1 MGDSRNAIS
10 YFFVNAMTDKK
21 ICELGY
27 KFIDKLNYKFIYKQ
41 RCRVDHINKIVCVE
55 NTHNSINVLAACLAI
70 LYWNTPICFCNFFK
84 EAYLRETQEEIN
96 IYSFADYLVD
106 VLENITELHHYH
118 RNKDIYTLFHPWI
131 NRDLVN
137 DLYNASVIL
146 VSKMFDDEDNYFRKE
161 NDNNPYTIDVN
172 SLDRKLIDCIC
183 NDFNGC
189 ITGSVAISYYG
200 TIYRDSFHDID
211 FLVSTE
217 HLTDEINQIL
227 DYEIEH
233 NKIVGKRRIEVENK
247 VKILF
252 ERTNIFKTL
261 KSLYNNV
268 QIKACSIDRV
278 SEYDEY
284 VKCTFILLIDGKEY
298 DLIFKSDICRRFIE
312 PLCIFVQEIG
322 DIFYSKTL
330 LGRPKDYKDLI
341 NFKPYD
347 AVIFQNS
354 KCITLL

>member
-1 MGDSRNAIS
+1 
-10 YFFVNAMTDKK
+10 MTNKE

-27 KFIDKLNYKFIYKQ
+27 KFIDKLNYRFVYKQ
-41 RCRVDHINKIVCVE
+41 GCRVDHINKIVCVE
-55 NTHNSINVLAACLAI
+55 NTNSTRAILEACVAI
-70 LYWNTPICFCNFFK
+70 LYWNTPICFRNFFK
-84 EAYLRETQEEIN
+84 EAYLKETQEDIN
-96 IYSFADYLVD
+96 IYDFADYLVRI
-106 VLENITELHHYH
+106 LKSITELYYCH

-161 NDNNPYTIDVN
+161 NNSNLYTINVN
-172 SLDRKLIDCIC
+172 NLDRKLIDYIC

-189 ITGSVAISYYG
+189 ITGSIALSCYG

-211 FLVSTE
+211 FLISTK
-217 HLTDEINQIL
+217 HLTDEMNQIL

-247 VKILF
+247 VKTLF
-252 ERTNIFKTL
+252 ERTNIFQTL
-261 KSLYNNV
+261 KNLYNNV

-284 VKCTFILLIDGKEY
+284 VKCTFILLIDEKEY
-298 DLIFKSDICRRFIE
+298 DLIFKSDICRRFIQS
-312 PLCIFVQEIG
+312 LDIFVQDVG
-322 DIFYSKTL
+322 DILYSKTL
-330 LGRPKDYKDLI
+330 LGRPKDYRDLI
-341 NFKPYD
+341 NFKPYNYD
-347 AVIFQNS
+347 VAFQNS

>member
-1 MGDSRNAIS
+1 
-10 YFFVNAMTDKK
+10 MTDKE

-41 RCRVDHINKIVCVE
+41 GCIVDHINKIVCVE
-55 NTHNSINVLAACLAI
+55 NTHNSIDVLAACLAI
-70 LYWNTPICFCNFFK
+70 LYWNTPICFRNFFK

-106 VLENITELHHYH
+106 VLENIIELPLYH

-131 NRDLVN
+131 NRNLVN
-137 DLYNASVIL
+137 NLCYASIIL

-161 NDNNPYTIDVN
+161 NNSNPYVVDVD
-172 SLDRKLIDCIC
+172 SLDRKLIECIC
-183 NDFNGC
+183 DDFSGC
-189 ITGSVAISYYG
+189 ITGSLALSCYG
-200 TIYRDSFHDID
+200 TVYRESFHDID

-247 VKILF
+247 VKTLF
-252 ERTNIFKTL
+252 ECTNIVQAL
-261 KSLYNNV
+261 KNLYNDV
-268 QIKACSIDRV
+268 QIKACFIDRV

-298 DLIFKSDICRRFIE
+298 DLIFKSDICRRFIQS
-312 PLCIFVQEIG
+312 LDTFVQDVG
-322 DIFYSKTL
+322 DILYSKTL
-330 LGRPKDYKDLI
+330 LGRPKDYRDLI
-341 NFKPYD
+341 NFKPYNYD
-347 AVIFQNS
+347 ITVQNS